1 MAIQLQKRKFA
12 SLDHC
17 SFKSRYV
24 SNPWNQNHREFLIS
38 TEYYSVPGPKLLEAA
53 KHVLRYLRG
62 TADYGT
68 RITWRYTRDL
78 NRLKLREQESNVM
91 YALSDSDFA
100 GCRDIAKSTSGY
112 VIIMNGYWILLW
124 KLLDITLEDNQL
136 RLCAQLWQRLLH

>member
-1 MAIQLQKRKFA
+1 
-12 SLDHC
+12 
-17 SFKSRYV
+17 
-24 SNPWNQNHREFLIS
+24 
-38 TEYYSVPGPKLLEAA
+38 
-53 KHVLRYLRG
+53 
-62 TADYGT
+62 
-68 RITWRYTRDL
+68 
-78 NRLKLREQESNVM
+78 M